1 MASSSVE
8 QLYEKTLKYLLQPV
22 WSFIE
27 NPAISE
33 IMVNGADEVYVEEGG
48 RITLTG
54 AKFAD
59 ESQLIAAARN
69 IAQYTEKRITPETN
83 RFDSRLPDGSRV
95 HVVLPPCS
103 RNGIAVSIRKF
114 PKRKIDLDRLV
125 EFGSLTAEAKEFL
138 QIAVALDQNIIA
150 SGGTSSGKTS
160 LLNALAGAIPP
171 QQRILVLEDS
181 SELQIPQEHVLY
193 FEART
198 ADRHGR
204 GAAGIRELFHSTLRM
219 RPDRIIIGEIRGG
232 EALDLI
238 QAMTSGH
245 SGSMSTLHAN
255 HPKDAL
261 NRLETMALMSG
272 IEMPLFA
279 LRSQVTSAIDLIVQ
293 TSRMPDGTRR
303 ITHISE
309 VLPLTERGEY
319 QIRDLFRF
327 EAGGKA
333 KEWGE
338 TGALRWTGAEPSIA
352 GELGVHGLE
361 GRVAAA
367 ARVFGL
373 DKGGAN
379 VPAQAAG

>member
-1 MASSSVE
+1 MSSSTSVAD
-8 QLYEKTLKYLLQPV
+8 LYQKTLKYLLDPIWEKYV
-22 WSFIE
+22 E
-27 NPAISE
+27 NSAISE
-33 IMVNGADEVYVEEGG
+33 IMVNGTNEVYVEQGG
-48 RITLTG
+48 QVTLTD
-54 AKFAD
+54 AKFPD
-59 ESQLIAAARN
+59 EARLMAAVRN
-69 IAQYTEKRITPETN
+69 VAQYTGKRITPETN

-103 RNGIAVSIRKF
+103 RNGIVISIRKF

-125 EFGSLTAEAKEFL
+125 EYGSLTPEAKEFL
-138 QIAVALDQNIIA
+138 QVAVALDQNIIA

-160 LLNALAGAIPP
+160 LLNAMAGAIPAH
-171 QQRILVLEDS
+171 QRILVLEDS

-255 HPKDAL
+255 NPKDAL

-279 LRSQVTSAIDLIVQ
+279 LRSQVASAIDLIVQ
-293 TSRMPDGTRR
+293 TSRMPNGSRR

-309 VLPLTERGEY
+309 VLPLTDRGEY
-319 QIRDLFRF
+319 QIQDLFVF
-327 EAGGKA
+327 KTGGKA
-333 KEWGE
+333 KEWLG
-338 TGALRWTGAEPSIA
+338 TGKLCWTGIA
-352 GELGVHGLE
+352 PTFANELWVHGLE
-361 GRVAAA
+361 SMVSASAQ
-367 ARVFGL
+367 VFGAEKEES
-373 DKGGAN
+373 DGAS
-379 VPAQAAG
+379 A